1 MQIFV
6 KTLTGKT
13 ITLEVEGSDSI
24 ENVKAKIQDKEG
36 IPPDQQRLIFA
47 GKQLEDGR
55 TLADYNIQ
63 KESTLHL
70 VLRLRGGSDGEG
82 VGLEESDDEESAGDE
97 SVEEEVTEEEGDEL
111 SLSPENHEVPLT
123 KITEEQISAFVGRG
137 GSNVKRVSSFGIKN
151 WCKNNM
157 EEGSDESPPKVKLH
171 IMKKDDDTVV
181 AMIDTDESS
190 MFDEV
195 RNSVLSWENIFV
207 NGPQTKAS
215 NPKKSNPKKSNPKKS
230 YQQTNDSQSTK
241 RVTKCFRASVSS
253 QSVGRI
259 IGKSGFNLNKMVEE
273 ISTRDIDTDGA
284 SKTRIN
290 VKTQSEVKGKVHY
303 RNIRGTNSKADEFV
317 YYFVTVETR
326 DTYETLRNAEDVIES
341 NLNHLF
347 NRGEPEFVN
356 SSDVKVAKDVEE
368 TLEDKMFEE
377 SLDEQMSGNGW

>member
-1 MQIFV
+1 MQVFV

-13 ITLEVEGSDSI
+13 ITLEVESSDTI

-70 VLRLRGGSDGEG
+70 VLRLRGGSDDGSG
-82 VGLEESDDEESAGDE
+82 VGMEASGS
-97 SVEEEVTEEEGDEL
+97 EEEVTEEVVSEASGSEDEEL
-111 SLSPENHEVPLT
+111 SLTPEEHEVPLT
-123 KITEEQISAFVGRG
+123 KITGEQISAFVGRG
-137 GSNVKRVSSFGIKN
+137 GSNVKRVSSFGVKN
-151 WCKNNM
+151 WCKNNI
-157 EEGSDESPPKVKLH
+157 EEGSEDSPPKVKLH
-171 IMKKDDDTVV
+171 IMKKEDDTVV
-181 AMIDTDESS
+181 AVIDTEESS

-195 RNSVLSWENIFV
+195 RNSVLSWEDIFV
-207 NGPQTKAS
+207 SGPKVER
-215 NPKKSNPKKSNPKKS
+215 PKEQRAKQPRSK
-230 YQQTNDSQSTK
+230 QTNQRDKDSQTTK
-241 RVTKCFRASVSS
+241 RVTKCFRASMSE
-253 QSVGRI
+253 QSIGRI
-259 IGKSGFNLNKMVEE
+259 IGKSGFNLKNMVEE
-273 ISTRDIDTDGA
+273 ISTRDVDTEGA

-290 VKTQSEVKGKVHY
+290 VKTQSEIKGKVHY

-326 DTYETLRNAEDVIES
+326 DIYETLRNAEDVIES

-347 NRGEPEFVN
+347 NKEDPEFVN
-356 SSDVKVAKDVEE
+356 SSAVKMAKNVEE

-377 SLDEQMSGNGW
+377 SLNEQMGGNGW